1 MKLQSNSRVL
11 WLSRRW
17 PAGALFAP
25 AAAMFALVSIPFS
38 RCEGGIPEPDLV
50 WYGKILAASGGVPV
64 RVTSGT
70 LTWQIELVAGGTPW
84 TLSTPVT
91 NLNDQFSFL
100 LRVPCETPELGVT
113 ATPSTVVFTATPTA
127 YRRLTVTLDGQPLT
141 LSSAPSQFSPVPAN
155 RGRSERIDLILGTLP
170 PDSDGD
176 GLSDA
181 WELQFFGAAGANPN
195 DDPDG
200 DGLSNLREYRAGTN
214 PTDAQSRFELV
225 EIASS
230 PSGVQ
235 VRWTSQPNR
244 KYRVRRSATLLA
256 APAAYQVLQSGLEAT
271 PPFNEF
277 FDSTVAAGA
286 QFFYL
291 IQLED

>member
-1 MKLQSNSRVL
+1 MKLYSINSVQWRSLTGLVFARVAAICAL
-11 WLSRRW
+11 LST
-17 PAGALFAP
+17 PGL
-25 AAAMFALVSIPFS
+25 

-50 WYGKILAASGGVPV
+50 WYGKVLTSSGGVPV

-84 TLSTPVT
+84 TLSTPLT

-113 ATPSTVVFTATPTA
+113 ATPGTVVFTATPTA
-127 YRRLTVTLDGQPLT
+127 YRRLTVMLDGQPLT
-141 LSSAPSQFSPVPAN
+141 FSGAPSQFSPVPAN

-181 WELQFFGAAGANPN
+181 WELQFFGAAGADPN
-195 DDPDG
+195 DDADG

-214 PTDAQSRFELV
+214 PRDAQSRFELV

-256 APAAYQVLQSGLEAT
+256 APAAYQVVQAGIEAT

-277 FDSTVAAGA
+277 FDSAVADGS